1 MDVIL
6 LEKIRNLGNLGDK
19 VTVAGGYGRNYL
31 IPKGKA
37 LPATKINLAEFESKR
52 AELEKLSVEKLA
64 QAHLRQEK
72 LSALSVLITAR
83 TADDKLYGSLGPKE
97 IAEAVSKLGVDL
109 CKSEVR
115 MPLGQIR
122 VVGEHSVGIQL
133 HSDVAFNITVKVVSE
148 D

>member
-37 LPATKINLAEFESKR
+37 LPATKINLADFESKR

>member
-1 MDVIL
+1 VDVIL